1 MLCRTDLSNNHSSAL
16 FIIAQ
21 LASDR
26 SRDLVSHGRIFL
38 AHIWLALVLLQSMAV
53 VNYSSPRVKNV
64 LLLVELEG
72 MFVVG
77 QSP

>member
-1 MLCRTDLSNNHSSAL
+1 MRYSIPSIQAPVHHWAPTPGRNPVSAP
-16 FIIAQ
+16 
-21 LASDR
+21 
-26 SRDLVSHGRIFL
+26 G
-38 AHIWLALVLLQSMAV
+38 LALVLLQSMAV